1 MSFQDPSGQSPWIE
15 DISYMSDQC
24 CWAIASSHYS
34 AVNDSSLMLWLFPEV
49 SFTPVVIKS
58 AYCALD
64 DKQPS
69 QGLKVNVWL
78 STVMGPLIC
87 RQVFGFDRKYKQTV
101 MVVIVSGSITSVNV
115 ISMSEFGG
123 KTWLRFVLPF
133 VGGTDSVIV
142 RFVMLSLLIVELE
155 IVE

>member
-1 MSFQDPSGQSPWIE
+1 M
-15 DISYMSDQC
+15 
-24 CWAIASSHYS
+24 
-34 AVNDSSLMLWLFPEV
+34 FPEV

-123 KTWLRFVLPF
+123 KT
-133 VGGTDSVIV
+133 
-142 RFVMLSLLIVELE
+142 
-155 IVE
+155 